1 MNFISLKITL
11 FFFLAFNSAALA
23 QSASIQWARSIGG
36 YGNDI
41 VHAVIVDKEG
51 NIYTTGKFDGIVD
64 FDPGPGVY
72 NLICVNSSFVS
83 SDMFVSKLDSGGN
96 LVWAKGFSG
105 PGEEEGRD
113 IAVDGNGNVYITGY
127 FYFETDF
134 DPDTTVFSLHGIEDD
149 IFVLKLN
156 SDGNLVW
163 AKSMGGQNYD
173 QGISIKVDNKN
184 NVYTTGWYSGIADFD
199 PDTGTFNLMPRGF
212 EDIFIS
218 KLDSNGKLIWAKG
231 MGWYSSDWASSL
243 ALDNSGNICITGN
256 FTGLVDFDPGP
267 GTFTLPGSGVFISKY
282 TKDGDFMW
290 AKAIYGNHFI
300 YSNSIV
306 TDSNRNIFTVGSF
319 YDTADFDPG
328 QGIHQL
334 VSAGYDDIFISK
346 MDSNG
351 NFSWASKIGGA
362 NSEDE
367 PSVTLDE
374 DGNVYTTGSFR
385 GSVDFDPGP
394 DSSFLVSTSN
404 SDIFISKFSPAGN
417 FISAMDIGGHA
428 GPSSIAVERSGN
440 IYISGWFID
449 TLNLFAQTNFELVS
463 QGNEDIFVVKL
474 NQTTVGFQKL
484 APNSA
489 FTLFPN
495 PANASVSILLP
506 EKSKLPSLLTIYNT
520 MGEELIHEEI
530 KSSPYQLELNNIQS
544 GIYFIK
550 TSNEEIQLIRKL
562 IISK

>member
-1 MNFISLKITL
+1 METILFIATQLLPT
-11 FFFLAFNSAALA
+11 
-23 QSASIQWARSIGG
+23 RIG
-36 YGNDI
+36 I
-41 VHAVIVDKEG
+41 
-51 NIYTTGKFDGIVD
+51 
-64 FDPGPGVY
+64 
-72 NLICVNSSFVS
+72 
-83 SDMFVSKLDSGGN
+83 
-96 LVWAKGFSG
+96 FS
-105 PGEEEGRD
+105 P
-113 IAVDGNGNVYITGY
+113 
-127 FYFETDF
+127 
-134 DPDTTVFSLHGIEDD
+134 
-149 IFVLKLN
+149 
-156 SDGNLVW
+156 
-163 AKSMGGQNYD
+163 
-173 QGISIKVDNKN
+173 
-184 NVYTTGWYSGIADFD
+184 
-199 PDTGTFNLMPRGF
+199 
-212 EDIFIS
+212 
-218 KLDSNGKLIWAKG
+218 
-231 MGWYSSDWASSL
+231 
-243 ALDNSGNICITGN
+243 
-256 FTGLVDFDPGP
+256 
-267 GTFTLPGSGVFISKY
+267 
-282 TKDGDFMW
+282 
-290 AKAIYGNHFI
+290 
-300 YSNSIV
+300 
-306 TDSNRNIFTVGSF
+306 VGSF

-385 GSVDFDPGP
+385 GSVDFDPGRIVP
-394 DSSFLVSTSN
+394 SLFLQVTPIFSSPNL
-404 SDIFISKFSPAGN
+404 AGRKLY
-417 FISAMDIGGHA
+417 IGNGHRRTCWY
-428 GPSSIAVERSGN
+428 PSSIAVERSGN